1 MDKVK
6 KYATK
11 KVKDI
16 EIEEIKINKFIYSD
30 EYTINNNYTD
40 NLIKQLHF
48 FNHYF
53 KPYIAKLQSTR
64 TFNYSLLNLID
75 NLINI
80 VTIINLVK
88 IHFKNKKNKI
98 NIFRYFANIIYIYL
112 EIILSFSNIFYKGKK
127 YNEFIISIELCNLLN
142 KMDKYLFVK
151 PKKPNESNE
160 TNKYKII
167 LNIDET
173 KDIEISDI
181 DKYIMLNYT
190 PIIYKNFILNKYI
203 NINELFDYIYAEI
216 LHIVEPMAI
225 IMKYI
230 TNEFINSNKEK
241 NESNYKKTTNKIT
254 VIYDGKKYTRIIF
267 INENK
272 NYVKINKTYML
283 LSRLKQI

>member
-6 KYATK
+6 KYSTK

-16 EIEEIKINKFIYSD
+16 EIEQIKINKFIYSD
-30 EYTINNNYTD
+30 EYTINNNYAD

-48 FNHYF
+48 FNNYF
-53 KPYIAKLQSTR
+53 KPYIAKLEKTR

-75 NLINI
+75 NLITI
-80 VTIINLVK
+80 ITIINLVK
-88 IHFKNKKNKI
+88 KNKI
-98 NIFRYFANIIYIYL
+98 NKISILRYFANIIYFYL
-112 EIILSFSNIFYKGKK
+112 EIILLLSIIFYKGNK

-216 LHIVEPMAI
+216 LHIVEPMSI

-230 TNEFINSNKEK
+230 TNDFINSNKEK

-254 VIYDGKKYTRIIF
+254 VIYDGKKYTRIIY

>member
-16 EIEEIKINKFIYSD
+16 EIEQIKINEFIYSS
-30 EYTINNNYTD
+30 EYTINNNYAD

-48 FNHYF
+48 FNNYF
-53 KPYIAKLQSTR
+53 KPYIAKLEKTR

-75 NLINI
+75 NLITI

-88 IHFKNKKNKI
+88 KNKKNKI
-98 NIFRYFANIIYIYL
+98 SILRYFANI
-112 EIILSFSNIFYKGKK
+112 K

-230 TNEFINSNKEK
+230 TNDFINSNKEKNEK